1 MNNIDLNVPTTN
13 DHNYVFKE
21 NAGRNVSIE
30 NAGRNDNGRDD
41 YLLKIDASE
50 ENAGWDAANADRIAY
65 GWERLTTSCFLY
77 HFRLFTHLNN
87 EIFF

>member
-1 MNNIDLNVPTTN
+1 MNNIDLNTPTTN

-50 ENAGWDAANADRIAY
+50 ENAGQDAANADRIAY
-65 GWERLTTSCFLY
+65 GWERLRDNNNCHKTCQGICQ
-77 HFRLFTHLNN
+77 LFTS
-87 EIFF
+87 